1 MKTHIPINRWQ
12 ESIQDLP
19 WNPKNA
25 AASAIKALSQFYWR
39 DVPKD
44 YAIDYILSLP
54 AASYLRE
61 NPFILCEAWEHVLRE
76 MTGDSIVLLELEP
89 IFETAA

>member
-1 MKTHIPINRWQ
+1 MKNIIQINRWQ
-12 ESIQDLP
+12 DAISDLP
-19 WNPKNA
+19 WNPRNA
-25 AASAIKALSQFYWR
+25 AASAVKALSQFYWH

-61 NPFILCEAWEHVLRE
+61 NPFILCAAWEHVLRQ
-76 MTGDSIVLLELEP
+76 MTGESVVLLELEP